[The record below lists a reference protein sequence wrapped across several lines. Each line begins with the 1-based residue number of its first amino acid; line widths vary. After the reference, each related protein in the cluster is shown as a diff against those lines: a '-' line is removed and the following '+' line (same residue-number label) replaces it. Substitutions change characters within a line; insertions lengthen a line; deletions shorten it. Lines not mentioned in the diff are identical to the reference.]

1 MPTMSKP
8 YLPRISLEHPY
19 GVLSAAFV
27 LISHFSDSLY
37 LEIDTGLRKLY
48 GEHWIKKFQNENLL
62 THEFN
67 SRDPQSIL
75 KELARNGASQFR
87 LPLNSRIERENLAR
101 FYDGL
106 DDLLGER
113 NAWVHRQLSEDISE
127 LKDLAETASA
137 LLKMCTLDFD
147 YALWLSE
154 LLTVEQIT
162 TVQSSERYVDLTVNM
177 TPEEAEDSND
187 MNKVQKVQ
195 LSHGDA
201 VTARF
206 LTHSYVVGE
215 GGDVIDRTTGVR
227 LSQFNSGY
235 QKKLVPLIS
244 DLRSGSRLRLTAEA
258 QLCSFFDDHWGFL
271 ADISPEEWFPN
282 HLK

>member
-1 MPTMSKP
+1 MSNQG
-8 YLPRISLEHPY
+8 LPRISLEHPY
-19 GVLSAAFV
+19 GILSAAFV
-27 LISHFSDSLY
+27 LISHFSDLLY
-37 LEIDTGLRKLY
+37 CEIDIGLKKLY
-48 GEHWIKKFQNENLL
+48 GENWMKKFQNEDLL

-87 LPLNSRIERENLAR
+87 LPLNSRIERENLSR

-113 NAWVHRQLSEDISE
+113 NAWVHRQLSEDITE
-127 LKDLAETASA
+127 LKDLATTAST
-137 LLKMCTLDFD
+137 LSDMCSLNFD
-147 YALWLSE
+147 YLLWLSE
-154 LLTVEQIT
+154 LSAVEKIT
-162 TVQSSERYVDLTVNM
+162 SEKTPRYNTDFATNNAS
-177 TPEEAEDSND
+177 EEMGASTEMDKD
-187 MNKVQKVQ
+187 QKIQ
-195 LSHGDA
+195 LAIGDA

-206 LTHSYVVGE
+206 LTHSYVVGV
-215 GGDVIDRTTGVR
+215 GGDVIDRTTGVQ

-235 QKKLVPLIS
+235 QKKLATLIS
-244 DLRSGSRLRLTAEA
+244 SLKTGSRLRLTSEA

>member
-1 MPTMSKP
+1 MSTQH
-8 YLPRISLEHPY
+8 LPRISLERPY
-19 GVLSAAFV
+19 GILSAAFV

-37 LEIDTGLRKLY
+37 CEIDIGLRKLY
-48 GEHWIKKFQNENLL
+48 GEHWMKKFQNEDLL

-75 KELARNGASQFR
+75 KELARNGSSQFR
-87 LPLNSRIERENLAR
+87 LPLNSRIERENLSR

-113 NAWVHRQLSEDISE
+113 NAWVHRQLSEDFTE
-127 LKDLAETASA
+127 LEDLAKTASA
-137 LLKMCTLDFD
+137 LSEMCSLDFD
-147 YALWLSE
+147 YLLWLSE
-154 LLTVEQIT
+154 LRTVKKIT
-162 TVQSSERYVDLTVNM
+162 SIQAPEYESKFAVN
-177 TPEEAEDSND
+177 TATEEIGESTK
-187 MNKVQKVQ
+187 MQKNQEVQ
-195 LSHGDA
+195 LSLGDA

-206 LTHSYVVGE
+206 LTHSYVVGV
-215 GGDVIDRTTGVR
+215 GGDVIDRATGVQ

-235 QKKLVPLIS
+235 QKKLDTLIS
-244 DLRSGSRLRLTAEA
+244 NLKTGSRLRITAEA